1 MKERV
6 VNNLSLKLLSVGLAF
21 IIWLAVVNISNPE
34 VTRTKTVSLNVVNGD
49 VLSNAGKAYE
59 VQNGETVVVSYQVRT
74 RDAYRITADDFRAS
88 IDLRDLYA
96 VTGSVPVTV
105 EVMRNKELISGT
117 PTARPGVVRVLTE
130 DIQNKSFSLTTA
142 TDGTPADGFEVGSM
156 TLTPA
161 TVMVS
166 GPVSQVGRISSA
178 GVRVSVEG
186 ISDDQMGH
194 ADVTYYDANGN
205 EISFAEGEISVEPKE
220 IYYDIDMLRGKSLP
234 LSFTVSGEAAEGFRL
249 SGTECSVKSVAVVG
263 EHSLLENLT
272 ELKVSGPMLSIEG
285 AREDKD
291 VTLDLNHFL
300 PDGVTV
306 SGNPIIVVTL
316 KVEALNT
323 KAFQLSLA
331 SGIDT
336 RGKREDY
343 VYQLT
348 PDLLSVELSGLPEEL
363 AEVDAADLKAYIDLT
378 GFGVGLHA
386 GELRLTAPEGTTVA
400 SVTPFTVVVSPE
412 NEGPGAQAVTTRAAE
427 ETQDE
432 SSQKETVG
440 PADESAGETPHGEAE
455 SEAATAGKDHTA
467 AASEVGESSKTKANQ
482 Q

>member
-205 EISFAEGEISVEPKE
+205 ESSFAEGEISVEPKE
-220 IYYDIDMLRGKSLP
+220 I
-234 LSFTVSGEAAEGFRL
+234 
-249 SGTECSVKSVAVVG
+249 
-263 EHSLLENLT
+263 
-272 ELKVSGPMLSIEG
+272 
-285 AREDKD
+285 
-291 VTLDLNHFL
+291 
-300 PDGVTV
+300 
-306 SGNPIIVVTL
+306 
-316 KVEALNT
+316 
-323 KAFQLSLA
+323 
-331 SGIDT
+331 
-336 RGKREDY
+336 
-343 VYQLT
+343 
-348 PDLLSVELSGLPEEL
+348 
-363 AEVDAADLKAYIDLT
+363 
-378 GFGVGLHA
+378 
-386 GELRLTAPEGTTVA
+386 
-400 SVTPFTVVVSPE
+400 
-412 NEGPGAQAVTTRAAE
+412 
-427 ETQDE
+427 
-432 SSQKETVG
+432 
-440 PADESAGETPHGEAE
+440 
-455 SEAATAGKDHTA
+455 
-467 AASEVGESSKTKANQ
+467 
-482 Q
+482 